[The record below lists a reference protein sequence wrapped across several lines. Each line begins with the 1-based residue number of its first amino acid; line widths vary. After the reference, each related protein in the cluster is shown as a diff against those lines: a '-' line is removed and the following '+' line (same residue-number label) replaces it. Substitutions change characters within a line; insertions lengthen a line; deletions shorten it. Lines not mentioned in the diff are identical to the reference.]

1 MEHPANSLLYN
12 RSSIYLHNLT
22 NASQH
27 RMPDYPYVFNFETRF
42 NLPEQRA
49 WFKDNWNVSFYYVS
63 LYLAIIY
70 FGKMM
75 MRNRRRFE
83 LRSALVVWN
92 LGLALF
98 SIWGTSRTLPEFY
111 NIIKYGGFHYSV
123 CTMTGSFLDNR
134 VGGFWNWMFT
144 LSKVP
149 ELGDTVFIVLRKQP
163 LIFLH
168 WYHHVTVLLY
178 TWYSYSD
185 YIATARWFV
194 CMNYLVHSVMYSYY
208 ALKAL
213 RINVPKFVAMIIT
226 SMQLAQMVMG
236 TAVNIW
242 AYQVKQDGNECH
254 VSMENIKISLAM
266 YSSYF
271 ILFAQFFHRVYFKR
285 PREMKKS
292 QVEANG
298 AAGKACVDKRKDD

>member
-1 MEHPANSLLYN
+1 
-12 RSSIYLHNLT
+12 
-22 NASQH
+22 
-27 RMPDYPYVFNFETRF
+27 
-42 NLPEQRA
+42 
-49 WFKDNWNVSFYYVS
+49 
-63 LYLAIIY
+63 
-70 FGKMM
+70 
-75 MRNRRRFE
+75 
-83 LRSALVVWN
+83 
-92 LGLALF
+92 
-98 SIWGTSRTLPEFY
+98 
-111 NIIKYGGFHYSV
+111 
-123 CTMTGSFLDNR
+123 
-134 VGGFWNWMFT
+134 MFT

-213 RINVPKFVAMIIT
+213 RVKVPKFIAMIIT
-226 SMQLAQMVMG
+226 SLQLAQMVMG

-254 VSMENIKISLAM
+254 VSVENIKISLAM

-271 ILFAQFFHRVYFKR
+271 ILFAQFFYRVYFQK
-285 PREMKKS
+285 PREDKRAK
-292 QVEANG
+292 VERENDGQKVVANG
-298 AAGKACVDKRKDD
+298 GDKRKAE